1 MVSRYHEHCPG
12 LVKPETGAA
21 NAKELNFSLLDSGY
35 KVGTAGTKGVGRSS
49 TVQLFHGSEVA
60 FWPHADSHAAGVIQ
74 AVPDEPGTEII
85 LESTANGLGNYYHQQ
100 WQRAE
105 AGQSDYQAIFIP
117 WFWQPEYRKS
127 VPDDFT
133 LTVEE
138 NEYAELYSLDHGQ
151 MAWRRSKISELKD
164 DWLFRQEYP
173 ATPAEA
179 FQSSGDD
186 VFIPAVLVM
195 KARKAQAPANGAKV
209 GGCDPAR
216 FGDDRTSFAIRQGRK
231 VLSIYS
237 FSGKDTMEVAGL
249 CVKAIKDNGLA
260 KLFVDVGGLGAGVVD
275 RLNEMGYRDKIHAVN
290 SGEKPL
296 DDVLYVNK
304 RAEMWGEMKVWLS
317 EQPAQIPDLDSLHA
331 DLASPMYG
339 YDSNQRLKLERKED
353 MKKRGLRSPDEGDA
367 LALTFAFPVG
377 QTSANWTQPATK
389 WVV

>member
-1 MVSRYHEHCPG
+1 
-12 LVKPETGAA
+12 
-21 NAKELNFSLLDSGY
+21 
-35 KVGTAGTKGVGRSS
+35 
-49 TVQLFHGSEVA
+49 
-60 FWPHADSHAAGVIQ
+60 
-74 AVPDEPGTEII
+74 
-85 LESTANGLGNYYHQQ
+85 
-100 WQRAE
+100 
-105 AGQSDYQAIFIP
+105 
-117 WFWQPEYRKS
+117 
-127 VPDDFT
+127 
-133 LTVEE
+133 
-138 NEYAELYSLDHGQ
+138 
-151 MAWRRSKISELKD
+151 
-164 DWLFRQEYP
+164 
-173 ATPAEA
+173 
-179 FQSSGDD
+179 
-186 VFIPAVLVM
+186 
-195 KARKAQAPANGAKV
+195 
-209 GGCDPAR
+209 
-216 FGDDRTSFAIRQGRK
+216 
-231 VLSIYS
+231 
-237 FSGKDTMEVAGL
+237 MEVAGL